1 MHLIGVLLAAGRSRR
16 MGRVKQLMP
25 WPPEDGER
33 PVVAAAFDAVAP
45 ACCAMIVVVGHEADQ
60 VLAALGDRMFDVVR
74 VDPNAEMMNS
84 VKAGLAA
91 AQKMHATAD
100 VLLHPADHP
109 EVNRETVER
118 LIQESAV
125 EPVQAVMP
133 EFDGRGG
140 HPVIIPAAMVESI
153 LAYSASGGLRQYWL
167 DNAHLHRRLA
177 VEDEGVV
184 LDLDTQADYS
194 SRNSP

>member
-25 WPPEDGER
+25 WPPGDGER

-74 VDPNAEMMNS
+74 VDPKAEMMNS

-118 LIQESAV
+118 MIQESAV

-133 EFDGRGG
+133 EFGGHGG

-153 LAYSASGGLRQYWL
+153 LAYSASGGLRQFWL
-167 DNAHLHRRLA
+167 DQPQLHRRIA
-177 VEDEGVV
+177 VDDEGVL

-194 SRNSP
+194 SRNCP